1 MSTWKRAF
9 LYVIRK
15 KVKTVLLFCVLLAM
29 STFILTGLSIYKATD
44 DSALSLRQSVGGSIR
59 LELDESNEANW
70 RYQQAAGG
78 MMVEY
83 VGTPITDKDIQKIM
97 SIDGVK
103 AYNGIGDGDVY
114 AKDFDFISGFS
125 FGAEF
130 DDSRLPSVTNSEYFN
145 FFTRKAFQLIEGRHI
160 KEDDDHAVLI
170 SSAVAE
176 KNNLKLGDTITVQC
190 CFDNGDYP
198 DVKLKVVGIY
208 EYKGDTNPFQT
219 TSTDKRNRLII
230 DHKAMQE
237 IMQRD
242 EIQYDNGVDFY
253 VDDPREIDRIAK
265 EIKNLDLDW
274 DCFSLTVDNSAYEAV
289 AASLTSM
296 QRLIVWLIVG
306 CIVVSV
312 SILILILSMWIKQR
326 RYETGILLSIG
337 ITKGNIVFQYIV
349 EVLLIAVVAF
359 GLSYFTSSLL
369 SQGVSDLIFNQVA
382 ESQPIPEIEL
392 PDDGSEYLDITGQ
405 YIPYDSSNME
415 MVESVQVNV
424 NPNNLLYVYVLGAFL
439 IVLSVSAA
447 SITVIQMKP
456 KKILSQM
463 D

>member
-1 MSTWKRAF
+1 MNTLKRAF
-9 LYVIRK
+9 LYTMRK
-15 KVKTVLLFCVLLAM
+15 KTKTLILFLVLVTI
-29 STFILTGLSIYKATD
+29 STFILTGLSIYKAAD

-59 LELDESNEANW
+59 LELDKSNNKNW

-78 MMVEY
+78 MLVEY
-83 VGTPITDKDIQKIM
+83 VGTPITDRDIQKIM

-114 AKDFDFISGFS
+114 AKDFDFISGIS
-125 FGAEF
+125 FGAEI

-145 FFTRKAFQLIEGRHI
+145 FFTRKAFQLVEGRHI
-160 KEDDDHAVLI
+160 KEDDDHVVLI
-170 SSAVAE
+170 SSAIAE

-208 EYKGDTNPFQT
+208 EYKGDTNPYHT

-274 DCFSLTVDNSAYEAV
+274 NCFSLTVDNSAYEAV

-337 ITKGNIVFQYIV
+337 ITKGNIVFLYIV

>member
-83 VGTPITDKDIQKIM
+83 VGTPITDKDIQKII
-97 SIDGVK
+97 SVDGVK

-114 AKDFDFISGFS
+114 AKDFDFISGIS
-125 FGAEF
+125 FGAEI

-145 FFTRKAFQLIEGRHI
+145 FFTRKAFQLVEGRHI

-170 SSAVAE
+170 SSAIAE

-208 EYKGDTNPFQT
+208 EYKGDTNPFHT

>member
-59 LELDESNEANW
+59 LELDKNNGANW
-70 RYQQAAGG
+70 QYQQAVGG
-78 MMVEY
+78 VMVEY
-83 VGTPITDKDIQKIM
+83 VGTPITDRDIEKIM

-103 AYNGIGDGDVY
+103 AYNGIGDGSVY
-114 AKDFDFISGFS
+114 AKDFDFIYGFN
-125 FGAEF
+125 FGAEI

-145 FFTRKAFQLIEGRHI
+145 FFTRKAFRLIEGRHI

-176 KNNLKLGDTITVQC
+176 KNNLKLGDSITVQC
-190 CFDNGDYP
+190 SYDIGDYP
-198 DVKLKVVGIY
+198 DVKLTVIGIY
-208 EYKGDTNPFQT
+208 EYEGDTDSFQT

-242 EIQYDNGVDFY
+242 EIRYDSGIDFY

-274 DCFSLTVDNSAYEAV
+274 NCFALTVDNSAYEAV

-296 QRLIVWLIVG
+296 QSLIVWLIVG

-312 SILILILSMWIKQR
+312 CILILILSMWIKQR

-349 EVLLIAVVAF
+349 EVLVIAVVAF
-359 GLSYFTSSLL
+359 GLSYFTSGLI
-369 SQGVSDLIFNQVA
+369 SQGVSDLIFHQVA
-382 ESQPIPEIEL
+382 ESQPVPEIEL
-392 PDDGSEYLDITGQ
+392 PDDGTEYLDITGQ
-405 YIPYDSSNME
+405 YIPYDTSNME
-415 MVESVQVNV
+415 MVESVQVKIS
-424 NPNNLLYVYVLGAFL
+424 PNNLLYVYIFGAFL

-447 SITVIQMKP
+447 SVTVIQMKP

-463 D
+463 N

>member
-1 MSTWKRAF
+1 MSIWKRAF

-15 KVKTVLLFCVLLAM
+15 KVKTILLFFVLLAM
-29 STFILTGLSIYKATD
+29 STFVLTGLSIYKAAD
-44 DSALSLRQSVGGSIR
+44 DSALSLRRSVGGSIR
-59 LELDESNEANW
+59 LELDESNGANW
-70 RYQQAAGG
+70 QYQQAAGG

-103 AYNGIGDGDVY
+103 AYNGIGDGSVY

-125 FGAEF
+125 FGAGS
-130 DDSRLPSVTNSEYFN
+130 DYSRLPSVTNSEYFN
-145 FFTRKAFQLIEGRHI
+145 FFTRKMFQLIDGRHI
-160 KEDDDHAVLI
+160 KEGDDHAVLI

-176 KNNLKLGDTITVQC
+176 KNNLKIGDTITVQC
-190 CFDNGDYP
+190 CYDSGDYP
-198 DVKLKVVGIY
+198 DVELTVVGIY
-208 EYKGDTNPFQT
+208 EYKGDTDSFQT

-237 IMQRD
+237 IMQRE
-242 EIQYDNGVDFY
+242 EIQYDNGIDFF
-253 VDDPREIDRIAK
+253 VDDPREIDRIAG

-274 DCFSLTVDNSAYEAV
+274 DCFALTIDNSAYEAV
-289 AASLTSM
+289 AASLLSM
-296 QRLIVWLIVG
+296 QKLTVWLIVG

-312 SILILILSMWIKQR
+312 GILILILSMWIKQR

-337 ITKGNIVFQYIV
+337 ITKGRIVFQYIL
-349 EVLLIAVVAF
+349 EVLVIAVVAF
-359 GLSYFTSSLL
+359 GLSYFTSSLI
-369 SQGVSDLIFNQVA
+369 SQGISDLIFNQAA
-382 ESQPIPEIEL
+382 ESQPIPEIEV

-405 YIPYDSSNME
+405 YIPYDTSNME
-415 MVESVQVNV
+415 MVESVEVNIS
-424 NPNNLLYVYVLGAFL
+424 PNNLLYIYVFGTFL
-439 IVLSVSAA
+439 IVFSVLAA
-447 SITVIQMKP
+447 SATVIRMKP

>member
-83 VGTPITDKDIQKIM
+83 VGTPITDKDIQKII
-97 SIDGVK
+97 SVDGVK

-114 AKDFDFISGFS
+114 AKDFDFISGIS
-125 FGAEF
+125 FGAEI

-145 FFTRKAFQLIEGRHI
+145 FFTRKAFQLVEGRHI
-160 KEDDDHAVLI
+160 KEDDDHVVLI
-170 SSAVAE
+170 SSAIAE